1 MQSFREQGWRS
12 VHAPLT
18 IAWSD
23 ALGDARVFHGLPPFR
38 EFGVARSARDCQAVA
53 VP

>member
-12 VHAPLT
+12 VNAPLT
-18 IAWSD
+18 IAWSV
-23 ALGDARVFHGLPPFR
+23 ALGDAASSMLPPFR
-38 EFGVARSARDCQAVA
+38 EWGVARSARDCQAVA